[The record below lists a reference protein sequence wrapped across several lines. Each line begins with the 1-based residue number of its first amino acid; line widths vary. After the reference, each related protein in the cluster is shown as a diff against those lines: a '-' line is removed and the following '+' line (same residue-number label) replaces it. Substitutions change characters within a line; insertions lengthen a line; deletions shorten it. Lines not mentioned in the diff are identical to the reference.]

1 MFWRRRP
8 VEQQGPR
15 PRDPEPAPPS
25 QPTALTVTDA
35 DLDPARRLADQFTR
49 AVGSGDAALRE
60 FGQAWTSAAGLH
72 RIPTCSSRRSH
83 AMERQR
89 SSDRGNGLSLSP
101 ASRWSGATCSSW
113 RDLLLVARLAVI
125 AHMWTTQADPSG
137 DRWFLDGV
145 AVGELRPEVRAQVIF
160 GLTCR
165 AGGGSRPPHPIGD
178 SYYVPSTLQCQGS
191 LGRL

>member
-60 FGQAWTSAAGLH
+60 FGQAWDECRGVTSNPNLLVTTVA
-72 RIPTCSSRRSH
+72 R
-83 AMERQR
+83 
-89 SSDRGNGLSLSP
+89 D
-101 ASRWSGATCSSW
+101 GATTLQRPSQWLVAVS
-113 RDLLLVARLAVI
+113 RLALVRGDLLLVARLAVI
-125 AHMWTTQADPSG
+125 AQMWTTQADPSG